1 MIETLL
7 NYIVIIHYIT
17 VLRLIKQF
25 SKGVCLKVDSEL
37 MNKIND
43 TLNWIARLAYLNLL
57 WIFFIVLGGIVFGFI
72 PSTVAM
78 FSVIRKWLQQHEDFP
93 VIHHFFKVYKQE
105 FIKSNLLGVILI
117 LVGIFIY
124 VDSQLIPAFNGSIK
138 IILLGSFMTVTILY
152 LLVLFYIFP
161 LFVHY
166 KNGVFQYIKSALFIG
181 ISYPLRSL
189 LMGISILSMLFIC
202 FVFPAISFLFLGS
215 GIGLIIMCFSNHL
228 LMEIAKEQV
237 ILD

>member
-1 MIETLL
+1 
-7 NYIVIIHYIT
+7 
-17 VLRLIKQF
+17 
-25 SKGVCLKVDSEL
+25 

-43 TLNWIARLAYLNLL
+43 IFNWIARLAYLNLL
-57 WIFFIVLGGIVFGFI
+57 WMFFIVLGGIVFGFI

-78 FSVIRKWLQQHEDFP
+78 FSIIRKWLDHEDVP
-93 VIHHFFKVYKQE
+93 VIHHYFKIYKKE
-105 FIKSNLLGVILI
+105 FIKSNFLGMILG

-124 VDSQLIPAFNGSIK
+124 VDSQLILSFNGFIK

-166 KNGVFQYIKSALFIG
+166 KNGVLQYIKIALLIG
-181 ISYPLRSL
+181 ISYPIKSL

-215 GIGLIIMCFSNHL
+215 GLGLIIMYFSNHL
-228 LMEIAKEQV
+228 FMEISEEQL
-237 ILD
+237 ILN

>member
-1 MIETLL
+1 M
-7 NYIVIIHYIT
+7 
-17 VLRLIKQF
+17 
-25 SKGVCLKVDSEL
+25 DSEL

-43 TLNWIARLAYLNLL
+43 IFNWIARLAYLNLL
-57 WIFFIVLGGIVFGFI
+57 WMFFIVLGGIVFGFI

-78 FSVIRKWLQQHEDFP
+78 FSIIRKWLDHEDVP
-93 VIHHFFKVYKQE
+93 VIHHYFKIYKKE
-105 FIKSNLLGVILI
+105 FIKSNFLGMILG

-124 VDSQLIPAFNGSIK
+124 VDSQLILSFNGFIK

-166 KNGVFQYIKSALFIG
+166 KNGVLQYIKIALLIG
-181 ISYPLRSL
+181 ISYPIKSL

-215 GIGLIIMCFSNHL
+215 GLGLIIMYFSNHL
-228 LMEIAKEQV
+228 FMEISEEQL
-237 ILD
+237 ILN